1 MNMNMIKIILNNKRI
16 LLTEDYQ
23 AAMKQFTMTNAYITF
38 NLTRQKASDIV
49 DILMIS
55 EIQDA
60 IIVGNIEKNLD
71 TLKRSFRVITA
82 GGGVVFN
89 NRNELLFIYRRK
101 KWDLPKGKLDR
112 GESIEKCAV
121 REVFEETGIR
131 RPEIVRK
138 LCNTYHLYLETSV
151 ILKETVWYL
160 MFTETTWLKPQRE
173 EGIKKAV
180 WVHKNNIRYQLRNT
194 YPSIIDIFEVLLN
207 EDN

>member
-1 MNMNMIKIILNNKRI
+1 MNMSLIKIILNNKRI

-23 AAMKQFTMTNAYITF
+23 AAMQQFSMNNAFIMF
-38 NLTRQKASDIV
+38 NFTRQKASDLV
-49 DILMIS
+49 DLLMIS
-55 EIQDA
+55 ELEDA
-60 IIVGNIEKNLD
+60 IIVGDPEKNLD
-71 TLKRSFRVITA
+71 TLKRAFRVIKA

-101 KWDLPKGKLDR
+101 KWDLPKGKLDQ

-121 REVFEETGIR
+121 REVYEETGIR
-131 RPEIVRK
+131 NPEIVRK

-160 MFTETTWLKPQRE
+160 MFTENTWLKPQRE
-173 EGIKKAV
+173 EGIKKAI

-207 EDN
+207 ED